1 MIDHHMYMILIIY
14 ITILIVLVYQRP
26 IPYNPLRAPTAVK
39 LSMTSQSPSEATMTT
54 WAVPWCHAEE
64 SHGIPRKWPVGI
76 PHVQT
81 WLGSKIP
88 RENLWNPMFTT
99 ISPPYPHQIHRIPL
113 YLPMKI
119 TIIHPKIPEITKK
132 KTQFPAAREEASHE
146 RSIKFTSWGWN
157 AKMWGYMAWDNRLTI
172 QYWGRMG
179 ILGYNFTCGK
189 MCKSDYVFHCCQKR
203 VAKKIPHWS

>member
-132 KTQFPAAREEASHE
+132 TSVSSRSRGSIPWALNQIHLVGME
-146 RSIKFTSWGWN
+146 RQNVGIHG
-157 AKMWGYMAWDNRLTI
+157 
-172 QYWGRMG
+172 MG
-179 ILGYNFTCGK
+179 
-189 MCKSDYVFHCCQKR
+189 
-203 VAKKIPHWS
+203 